1 MEKENIFSF
10 NNPEDESHIADDTLN
25 KNIITEKNMDLD
37 INVLR
42 ERTFNKELSD
52 LVSRIQENESKID
65 TLFDINQTTD
75 DELLRMFHQ
84 LYYKS
89 INLTDTHTIN
99 SDLNPFDLFKEAST
113 DDLFNL
119 IYYEMNKIGFNQFA
133 ILAYNFEQKCYTAH
147 CNYINNL
154 NENNIVLTTSE
165 NLYIRVINKKDGLII
180 NINEINNNL
189 YFKKRFS
196 QGKDLLFISLIS
208 FFKDFYSDADLDNV
222 NDFSDHLLPILII
235 QLTESIK
242 ENQIKPIYDL
252 IKNKLTVY
260 FFLLHKKIQID
271 LQNSNFNNLQGIYNF
286 LDFTYQNYNKNKD
299 CVCMIVKCKKYL
311 NIEILFILKYLQ
323 NKLTNKLPDNTTT
336 SRIEKDRLLIFTQKT
351 KRKVLDE
358 ILEDFNKL
366 FNYMFQ
372 IEIFITEETSNN
384 FFFLQNIKEYLAK

>member
-10 NNPEDESHIADDTLN
+10 NNPEDDSPIAEDTLN
-25 KNIITEKNMDLD
+25 KNSITDKNIDLD
-37 INVLR
+37 VNVLR
-42 ERTFNKELSD
+42 EKTFNKELSD
-52 LVSRIQENESKID
+52 LVSRIQDNETKKD
-65 TLFDINQTTD
+65 TLLDINQTTD
-75 DELLRMFHQ
+75 NELLRMFHQ

-89 INLTDTHTIN
+89 INLTDIHTIN
-99 SDLNPFDLFKEAST
+99 TDLNPFDLFKEAST

-119 IYYEMNKIGFNQFA
+119 IYYEMNKIGFNQFS
-133 ILAYNFEQKCYTAH
+133 ILAYNFEQKCYTAY

-165 NLYIRVINKKDGLII
+165 NLYVRIINKKDGLII
-180 NINEINNNL
+180 NIHEINNNL
-189 YFKKRFS
+189 YLKKRFS
-196 QGKDLLFISLIS
+196 QGKDLLFISLIN

-235 QLTESIK
+235 QLTDGIK
-242 ENQIKPIYDL
+242 ENQIKSIYNI

-271 LQNSNFNNLQGIYNF
+271 LQNSNYNNLQGIYNF

-311 NIEILFILKYLQ
+311 NIEVLFILKYLQ
-323 NKLTNKLPDNTTT
+323 NKLINKLPDNTTT
-336 SRIEKDRLLIFTQKT
+336 SRIEKDRLIIFTQKA

-366 FNYMFQ
+366 FNYTFQ

-384 FFFLQNIKEYLAK
+384 IFFLQNIKEYLAK